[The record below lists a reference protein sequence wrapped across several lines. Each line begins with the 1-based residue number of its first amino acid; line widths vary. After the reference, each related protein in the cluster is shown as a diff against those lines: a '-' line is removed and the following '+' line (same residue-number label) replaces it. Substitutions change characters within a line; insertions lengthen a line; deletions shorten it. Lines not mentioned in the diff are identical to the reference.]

1 MEEFNISNF
10 DLIDKA
16 VTLVASRKSGK
27 SYLITDLLYKTI
39 LKKYDNIDILNIFI
53 FCQSLIDSNLY
64 FLLYIYYNLLEDGYD
79 IFSKI
84 EILENFEFKNFI
96 DKTYI
101 NYLVKNESDYIIK
114 LILDNIVKY
123 LKKKINKTKTPVLF
137 TKTIFYFSGTI
148 NRSILMK
155 LNNSEI
161 KTNKNRKYIII
172 VDDVN
177 KELYKTIK
185 NDIIM
190 IYEQGRHHDISII
203 VIDQYIKSEKVPP
216 EIRGTSSH
224 LIIRSFDEKI
234 KKEIIDICAFHK
246 NDLDIETIKQL
257 INNYYC
263 IIIDYNNKLKLYY
276 YKSPSP
282 IFIQN

>member
-1 MEEFNISNF
+1 MLNF

-39 LKKYDNIDILNIFI
+39 LKKYDNIEILNIFI

-64 FLLYIYYNLLEDGYD
+64 FLLYIYYNLIEDGYD
-79 IFSKI
+79 IKDKI
-84 EILENFEFKNFI
+84 EILENFEFKNYI
-96 DKTYI
+96 DKSYI
-101 NYLVKNESDYIIK
+101 NFLVKNECDYIIK
-114 LILDNIVKY
+114 MILNNLIKFI
-123 LKKKINKTKTPVLF
+123 KKKINKSKTPISY
-137 TKTIFYFSGTI
+137 TKTIFYFNGTI
-148 NRSILMK
+148 NKSILMK
-155 LNNSEI
+155 LNNGEI
-161 KTNKNRKYIII
+161 KTNKNRKYIIV

-177 KELYKTIK
+177 KELYKNIK

-234 KKEIIDICAFHK
+234 KKEIIDICAFNK
-246 NDLDIETIKQL
+246 NDLDIETIKNL

-263 IIIDYNNKLKLYY
+263 IIIDYNNKSKLFY
-276 YKSPSP
+276 YKSPLP
-282 IFIQN
+282 IFN